1 LINRLGSFV
10 IIYLTLYLAVV
21 RDLTPSTIGL
31 LLGVQGAGSIA
42 GTQLAGILT
51 DRWGRRKTLLLS
63 NFSAAIVLMAL
74 AFTQAT
80 WAIGVMLFFLGAAL
94 NMARPAFSAM
104 IADIIP
110 THDRVRAYTLNY
122 WAINLGFSGA
132 ALLAGL
138 VAGFNFQLIFFINA
152 GALTLTGLLVAF
164 RVTETRPVATATPT
178 EGAPAAPPGGFRVI
192 LRDRVFLAFVGLTF
206 LPAFLMMSME
216 ALLPL
221 QVTGT
226 GLTEQ
231 QYSYVIATNGVLI
244 VAGQLFIPKL
254 VEGRRRSRVLALAC
268 VFWAVGV
275 GLTGLADAVP
285 LFMLTVL
292 VWTIGEMLQTPANSA
307 TIADLAPVHMRGRY
321 QAAFSL
327 SFQGAGFI
335 APTLGGLGMQ
345 YLGTWWWAVAAAIG
359 LLAAVGNLLAEPSRE
374 RRLAAIYA
382 AERVTITPSPRAT
395 EQAAEDDTDKSPAIH

>member
-1 LINRLGSFV
+1 MINRLGSFV
-10 IIYLTLYLAVV
+10 IIYLTLYLAMV
-21 RDLTPSTIGL
+21 RDLTPGTIGL

-42 GTQLAGILT
+42 GTQLAGVLT
-51 DRWGRRKTLLLS
+51 DRWGRRKTLLMS
-63 NFSAAIVLMAL
+63 NFSAAIVLVAL
-74 AFTQAT
+74 AFTQET

-110 THDRVRAYTLNY
+110 VHDRVRAYTLNY

-164 RVTETRPVATATPT
+164 RVTETRPVTAPDADGPTVTPD
-178 EGAPAAPPGGFRVI
+178 GGFRVI

-216 ALLPL
+216 TLLPL

-254 VEGRRRSRVLALAC
+254 VDGKRRSRVLALAC
-268 VFWAVGV
+268 VFWAGGV
-275 GLTGLADAVP
+275 GLTGLADTVP

-345 YLGTWWWAVAAAIG
+345 YLGTWWWAVAAGIG
-359 LLAAVGNLLAEPSRE
+359 LLAAAGNLVAEPSRE

-382 AERVTITPSPRAT
+382 AEPVTVIEPATVTDQQRSGDDT
-395 EQAAEDDTDKSPAIH
+395 EQRTAVH